1 MPTSPACACAMRR
14 DEGFTLLELLAV
26 LALLALLALLAWPG
40 PPRAGAG
47 EGRDACVRLWQARD
61 RALRTARVV
70 EVRLPEGG
78 AVRFLPDGTPA
89 HGGPLPPS
97 VDPVS
102 GRVACP

>member
-1 MPTSPACACAMRR
+1 MPTSPACAWAMRR

-26 LALLALLALLAWPG
+26 LAILALAALLLWPA

-47 EGRDACVRLWQARD
+47 EGSDLCLGLWRARE

-70 EVRLPEGG
+70 EVRLPDGT

-89 HGGPLPPS
+89 RGTPLPAV
-97 VDPVS
+97 VDPLS